1 MSLPISCSTLSQK
14 DFDTMTDSWKAMV
27 NSAGRDAGIRAS
39 LTSTGSALSNYA
51 YLSADYVNQLLA
63 NPATVAVRTKFV
75 LTSDDQPSF
84 SLAAYGITATGE
96 PTTHYFLMGVAAVPA
111 SIKDVMSLLDV
122 DEEVPA
128 AQAAAW
134 ILNWNKLTPETLT
147 AAPFASSA
155 GMLLGYTFPVS
166 DFRDPW
172 PENPGGDAALWLNF
186 DMHAPD
192 FIPPI
197 SPEQLLVSTI
207 VTLNKV
213 PDGSTPGTIVLA
225 PNLRYYDVSRP
236 CPPYCDT
243 YP

>member
-1 MSLPISCSTLSQK
+1 MSLPITCSTLSQK
-14 DFDTMTDSWKAMV
+14 DFDTMTNSWKAMV
-27 NSAGRDAGIRAS
+27 DSADRDAGIRAS
-39 LTSTGSALSNYA
+39 LTSTVPALSNYA
-51 YLSADYVNQLLA
+51 YLSKDYVNQLLA
-63 NPATVAVRTKFV
+63 NSATVAIRTKFV
-75 LTSDDQPSF
+75 LTSDATPSF
-84 SLAAYGITATGE
+84 SLAAYGITAQGV
-96 PTTHYFLMGVAAVPA
+96 PTTPYFLMGVAAVPA
-111 SIKDVMSLLDV
+111 SIKNVMSLLEV
-122 DEEVPA
+122 DEQIPA

-134 ILNWNKLTPETLT
+134 IMNWNNLTPESLT
-147 AAPFASSA
+147 AAPFTSSA

-166 DFRDPW
+166 DFQDPW
-172 PENPGGDAALWLNF
+172 PASPGGDAALWLNF

-197 SPEQLLVSTI
+197 SPEQLLFSTI

-213 PDGSTPGTIVLA
+213 PNGTTPGTIVLA